1 LLTYLRIRNFGI
13 FDDIDIELGP
23 GLTVFTGETGA
34 GKSMIVDAVT
44 ACLGY
49 RTSPDIIRSG
59 EKRAIVELLI
69 SPPGRLVPRLKDVLE
84 VSSEMPE
91 IMIQRDILPE
101 RSYMRINGKI
111 ATMSMAQ
118 TIGSYLVDIH
128 GQQDHH
134 SLLKPQNNL
143 SMLDEMIKGEICK
156 IKQEYRDAFLA
167 RQDILRQSEELN
179 RDASQRRREIDLL
192 SYQVDEIDKADL
204 RRGEEEELRQEYR
217 VLSSQRTLMEL
228 AQEAYERLHEGF
240 QGSSSAYDQLTNGA
254 FLARKIAG
262 IDPAGDKLVQE
273 IEQVLFSLEVAVDT
287 LRDYQRRL
295 ALDPSRLKQ
304 VEARLDLIERLK
316 AKYGNSIDRILEYR
330 DTSAQRLA
338 KLLNADEILRELHE
352 RLSQV
357 ETKMVALGRQLS
369 EIRHKTSVETARQVS
384 SVLAELGMPGAEF
397 TIALRNQDDDK
408 GIAVDGRRI
417 RAFADG
423 FDVAEFLF
431 TANPGEAPLPIHKV
445 ASGGELSRLMLA
457 IKSCMEGVASVPTL
471 IFDEIDA
478 GVGGKAGQ
486 AIGEK
491 LWQLSRNHQV
501 LCVTHL
507 ASIAAMADTHFVVN
521 KYEKAGRTYAE
532 VTEVRDEHRA
542 REIARMLSGTEVGVS
557 LDHGRELLAAAE
569 QYRRRCGKPG

>member
-49 RTSPDIIRSG
+49 RTSADTIRSG
-59 EKRAIVELLI
+59 EERAILELLI
-69 SPPGRLVPRLKDVLE
+69 SPPKHIVPRLNDVVD
-84 VSSEMPE
+84 VSQDIPE

-118 TIGSYLVDIH
+118 AIGSYLVDIH

-134 SLLKPQNNL
+134 SLLRPQNNL
-143 SMLDEMIKGEICK
+143 SILDQMIKGEIDK
-156 IKQEYRDAFLA
+156 IKREYQEAYSA
-167 RQDILRQSEELN
+167 RQDILRRSEELN
-179 RDASQRRREIDLL
+179 RDASQRKREIDLL
-192 SYQVDEIDKADL
+192 SYQVDEIDKAEL
-204 RRGEEEELRQEYR
+204 RRGEEEELRQEFR
-217 VLSSQRTLMEL
+217 VLSSQRNLIQL
-228 AQEAYERLHEGF
+228 AQEIYGLLHEGAKGF
-240 QGSSSAYDQLTNGA
+240 GSAYEQLTQSTA
-254 FLARKIAG
+254 LARKIAG
-262 IDPAGDKLVQE
+262 IDPSGDNLVHD
-273 IEQVLFSLEVAVDT
+273 IEQALFSLEVAVDT

-295 ALDPSRLKQ
+295 QLDPSRLKQ

-316 AKYGNSIDRILEYR
+316 AKYGGTVDQILKYR
-330 DTSAQRLA
+330 DVSAERLA
-338 KLLNADEILRELHE
+338 TLLNADEILRELHE
-352 RLSQV
+352 TLSQV
-357 ETKMVALGRQLS
+357 EARMTDLGGRLSAIRRQ
-369 EIRHKTSVETARQVS
+369 TSVEVAGRVS
-384 SVLAELGMPGAEF
+384 SVLEELGMPGARF
-397 TIALRNQDDDK
+397 VISLDRQDDDRY
-408 GIAVDGRRI
+408 GIPVDGRKI
-417 RAFADG
+417 KAFADG
-423 FDVAEFLF
+423 FDVVEFLF
-431 TANPGEAPLPIHKV
+431 CANPGEAALPIHRV

-491 LWQLSRNHQV
+491 LWQLSQNHQV

-507 ASIAAMADTHFVVN
+507 ASIAAMADTHLVVN
-521 KYEKAGRTYAE
+521 KHEKRGRTYAE
-532 VTEVRDEHRA
+532 VTEVTDEHRA
-542 REIARMLSGTEVGVS
+542 REIARMLSGTEIGVS
-557 LDHGRELLAAAE
+557 LDHGRELLAAAK
-569 QYRRRCGKPG
+569 QYKQRAGQ

>member
-1 LLTYLRIRNFGI
+1 MLTYLRIRNFGI

>member
-1 LLTYLRIRNFGI
+1 MLTYLRIRNFGI

-49 RTSPDIIRSG
+49 RTSADTIRSG
-59 EKRAIVELLI
+59 EERAILELLI
-69 SPPGRLVPRLKDVLE
+69 SPPKHIVPRLNDVVD
-84 VSSEMPE
+84 VSQDIPE

-118 TIGSYLVDIH
+118 AIGSYLVDIH

-134 SLLKPQNNL
+134 SLLRPQNNL
-143 SMLDEMIKGEICK
+143 SILDQMIKGEIDK
-156 IKQEYRDAFLA
+156 IKREYQEAYSA
-167 RQDILRQSEELN
+167 RQDILRRSEELN
-179 RDASQRRREIDLL
+179 RDASQRKREIDLL
-192 SYQVDEIDKADL
+192 SYQVDEIDKAEL
-204 RRGEEEELRQEYR
+204 RRGEEEELRQEFR
-217 VLSSQRTLMEL
+217 VLSSQRNLIQL
-228 AQEAYERLHEGF
+228 AQEIYGLLHEGAKGF
-240 QGSSSAYDQLTNGA
+240 GSAYEQLTQSTA
-254 FLARKIAG
+254 LARKIAG
-262 IDPAGDKLVQE
+262 NDPSGDNLVHD

-295 ALDPSRLKQ
+295 QLDPSRLKQ

-316 AKYGNSIDRILEYR
+316 AKYGGTVDQILKYR
-330 DTSAQRLA
+330 DVSAERLA
-338 KLLNADEILRELHE
+338 TLLNADEILRELHE
-352 RLSQV
+352 TLSQV
-357 ETKMVALGRQLS
+357 EARMTDLGGRLSAIRRQ
-369 EIRHKTSVETARQVS
+369 TSVEVAGRVS
-384 SVLAELGMPGAEF
+384 SVLEELGMPGARF
-397 TIALRNQDDDK
+397 VISLDRQDDDRY
-408 GIAVDGRRI
+408 GIPVDGRKI
-417 RAFADG
+417 KAFADG
-423 FDVAEFLF
+423 FDVVEFLF
-431 TANPGEAPLPIHKV
+431 CANPGEAALPIHRV

-491 LWQLSRNHQV
+491 LWQLSQNHQV

-507 ASIAAMADTHFVVN
+507 ASIAAMADTHLVVN
-521 KYEKAGRTYAE
+521 KHEKRGRTYAE
-532 VTEVRDEHRA
+532 VTEVTDEHRA
-542 REIARMLSGTEVGVS
+542 REIARMLSGTEIGVS
-557 LDHGRELLAAAE
+557 LDHGRELLAAAK
-569 QYRRRCGKPG
+569 QYKQRAGQ

>member
-49 RTSPDIIRSG
+49 RTSADTIRSG
-59 EKRAIVELLI
+59 EERAILELLI
-69 SPPGRLVPRLKDVLE
+69 SPPKHIVPRLNDVVD
-84 VSSEMPE
+84 VSQDIPE

-118 TIGSYLVDIH
+118 AIGSYLVDIH

-134 SLLKPQNNL
+134 SLLRPQNNL
-143 SMLDEMIKGEICK
+143 SILDQMIKGEIDK
-156 IKQEYRDAFLA
+156 IKREYQEAYSA
-167 RQDILRQSEELN
+167 RQDILRRSEELN
-179 RDASQRRREIDLL
+179 RDASQRKREIDLL
-192 SYQVDEIDKADL
+192 SYQVDEIDKAEL
-204 RRGEEEELRQEYR
+204 RRGEEEELRQEFR
-217 VLSSQRTLMEL
+217 VLSSQRNLIQL
-228 AQEAYERLHEGF
+228 AQEIYGLLHEGAKGF
-240 QGSSSAYDQLTNGA
+240 GSAYEQLTQSTA
-254 FLARKIAG
+254 LARKIAG
-262 IDPAGDKLVQE
+262 IDPSGDNLVHD

-295 ALDPSRLKQ
+295 QLDPSRLKQ

-316 AKYGNSIDRILEYR
+316 AKYGGTVDQILKYR
-330 DTSAQRLA
+330 DVSAERLA
-338 KLLNADEILRELHE
+338 TLLNADEILRELHE
-352 RLSQV
+352 TLSQV
-357 ETKMVALGRQLS
+357 EARMTDLGGRLSAIRRQ
-369 EIRHKTSVETARQVS
+369 TSVEVAGRVS
-384 SVLAELGMPGAEF
+384 SVLEELGMPGARF
-397 TIALRNQDDDK
+397 VISLDRQDDDRY
-408 GIAVDGRRI
+408 GIPVDGRKI
-417 RAFADG
+417 KAFADG
-423 FDVAEFLF
+423 FDVVEFLF
-431 TANPGEAPLPIHKV
+431 CANPGEAALPIHRV

-491 LWQLSRNHQV
+491 LWQLSQNHQV

-507 ASIAAMADTHFVVN
+507 ASIAAMADTHLVVN
-521 KYEKAGRTYAE
+521 KHEKRGRTYAE
-532 VTEVRDEHRA
+532 VTEVTDEHRA
-542 REIARMLSGTEVGVS
+542 REIARMLSGTEIGVS
-557 LDHGRELLAAAE
+557 LDHGRELLAAAK
-569 QYRRRCGKPG
+569 QYKQRAGQ

>member
-1 LLTYLRIRNFGI
+1 MLTYLRIRNFGI

-338 KLLNADEILRELHE
+338 KLLNADEILRSSMRGLA
-352 RLSQV
+352 RL
-357 ETKMVALGRQLS
+357 K
-369 EIRHKTSVETARQVS
+369 
-384 SVLAELGMPGAEF
+384 
-397 TIALRNQDDDK
+397 QD
-408 GIAVDGRRI
+408 GS
-417 RAFADG
+417 
-423 FDVAEFLF
+423 L
-431 TANPGEAPLPIHKV
+431 
-445 ASGGELSRLMLA
+445 
-457 IKSCMEGVASVPTL
+457 
-471 IFDEIDA
+471 
-478 GVGGKAGQ
+478 GQ
-486 AIGEK
+486 A
-491 LWQLSRNHQV
+491 
-501 LCVTHL
+501 
-507 ASIAAMADTHFVVN
+507 VV
-521 KYEKAGRTYAE
+521 
-532 VTEVRDEHRA
+532 
-542 REIARMLSGTEVGVS
+542 
-557 LDHGRELLAAAE
+557 
-569 QYRRRCGKPG
+569 

>member
-1 LLTYLRIRNFGI
+1 MLTYLRIRNFGI

-49 RTSPDIIRSG
+49 RTSADTIRSG
-59 EKRAIVELLI
+59 EERAILELLI
-69 SPPGRLVPRLKDVLE
+69 SPPKHIVPRLNDVVD
-84 VSSEMPE
+84 VSQDIPE

-118 TIGSYLVDIH
+118 AIGSYLVDIH

-134 SLLKPQNNL
+134 SLLRPQNNL
-143 SMLDEMIKGEICK
+143 SILDQMIKGEIDK
-156 IKQEYRDAFLA
+156 IKREYQEAYSA
-167 RQDILRQSEELN
+167 RQDILRRSEELN
-179 RDASQRRREIDLL
+179 RDASQRKRKIDLL
-192 SYQVDEIDKADL
+192 SYQVDEIDKAEL
-204 RRGEEEELRQEYR
+204 RRGEEEELRQEFR
-217 VLSSQRTLMEL
+217 VLSSQRNLIQL
-228 AQEAYERLHEGF
+228 AQEIYGLLHEGAKGF
-240 QGSSSAYDQLTNGA
+240 GSAYEQLTQSTA
-254 FLARKIAG
+254 LARKIAG
-262 IDPAGDKLVQE
+262 IDPSGDNLVHD

-295 ALDPSRLKQ
+295 QLDPSRLKQ

-316 AKYGNSIDRILEYR
+316 AKYGGTVDQILKYR
-330 DTSAQRLA
+330 DVSAERLA
-338 KLLNADEILRELHE
+338 TLLNADEILRELHE
-352 RLSQV
+352 TLSQV
-357 ETKMVALGRQLS
+357 EARMTDLGGRLSAIRRQ
-369 EIRHKTSVETARQVS
+369 TSVEVAGRVS
-384 SVLAELGMPGAEF
+384 SVLEELGMPGARF
-397 TIALRNQDDDK
+397 VISLDRQDDDRY
-408 GIAVDGRRI
+408 GIPVDGRKI
-417 RAFADG
+417 KAFADG
-423 FDVAEFLF
+423 FDVVEFLF
-431 TANPGEAPLPIHKV
+431 CANPGEAALPIHRV

-491 LWQLSRNHQV
+491 LWQLSQNHQV

-507 ASIAAMADTHFVVN
+507 ASIAAMADTHLVVN
-521 KYEKAGRTYAE
+521 KHEKRGRTYAE
-532 VTEVRDEHRA
+532 VTEVTDEHRA
-542 REIARMLSGTEVGVS
+542 REIARMLSGTEIGVS
-557 LDHGRELLAAAE
+557 LDHGRELLAAAK
-569 QYRRRCGKPG
+569 QYKQRAGQ

>member
-1 LLTYLRIRNFGI
+1 MLTYLRIRNFGI

-49 RTSPDIIRSG
+49 RTSADTIRSG
-59 EKRAIVELLI
+59 EERAILELLI
-69 SPPGRLVPRLKDVLE
+69 SPPKHIVPRLNDVVD
-84 VSSEMPE
+84 VSQDIPE

-118 TIGSYLVDIH
+118 AIGSYLVDIH

-134 SLLKPQNNL
+134 SLLRPQNNL
-143 SMLDEMIKGEICK
+143 SILDQMIKGEIDK
-156 IKQEYRDAFLA
+156 IKREYQEAYSA
-167 RQDILRQSEELN
+167 RQDILRRSEELN
-179 RDASQRRREIDLL
+179 RDASQRKREIDLL
-192 SYQVDEIDKADL
+192 SYQVDEIDKAEL
-204 RRGEEEELRQEYR
+204 RRGEEEELRQEFR
-217 VLSSQRTLMEL
+217 VLSSQRNLIQL
-228 AQEAYERLHEGF
+228 AQEIYGLLHEGAKGF
-240 QGSSSAYDQLTNGA
+240 GSAYEQLTQSTA
-254 FLARKIAG
+254 LARKIAG
-262 IDPAGDKLVQE
+262 IDPSGDNLVHD

-295 ALDPSRLKQ
+295 QLDPSRLKQ

-316 AKYGNSIDRILEYR
+316 AKYGGTVDQILKYR
-330 DTSAQRLA
+330 DVSAERLA
-338 KLLNADEILRELHE
+338 TLLNADEILRELHE
-352 RLSQV
+352 TLSQV
-357 ETKMVALGRQLS
+357 EARMTDLGGRLSAIRRQ
-369 EIRHKTSVETARQVS
+369 TSVEVAGRVS
-384 SVLAELGMPGAEF
+384 SVLEELGMPGARF
-397 TIALRNQDDDK
+397 VISLDRQDDDRY
-408 GIAVDGRRI
+408 GIPVDGRKI
-417 RAFADG
+417 KAFADG
-423 FDVAEFLF
+423 FDVVEFLF
-431 TANPGEAPLPIHKV
+431 CANPGEAALPIHRV

-491 LWQLSRNHQV
+491 LWQLSQNHQV

-507 ASIAAMADTHFVVN
+507 ASIAAMADTHLVVN
-521 KYEKAGRTYAE
+521 KHEKRGRTYAE
-532 VTEVRDEHRA
+532 VTEVTDEHRA
-542 REIARMLSGTEVGVS
+542 REIARMLSGTEIGVS
-557 LDHGRELLAAAE
+557 LDHGRELLAAAK
-569 QYRRRCGKPG
+569 QYKQRAGQ

>member
-1 LLTYLRIRNFGI
+1 MLTYLRIRNFGI

-49 RTSPDIIRSG
+49 RTSPDTIRSG
-59 EKRAIVELLI
+59 ERRAILELLI
-69 SPPGRLVPRLKDVLE
+69 SPPEPLVPRLNDVLE
-84 VSSEMPE
+84 VSQDVPE
-91 IMIQRDILPE
+91 IMIQRDILAE
-101 RSYMRINGKI
+101 RSYMRINGRI

-143 SMLDEMIKGEICK
+143 SMLDQMIKGEISV
-156 IKQEYRDAFLA
+156 IKREYHETFLA
-167 RQDILRQSEELN
+167 RQDILRRSEQLN

-192 SYQVDEIDKADL
+192 SHQVDEIDKADL
-204 RRGEEEELRQEYR
+204 RRDEEEELKLEYR
-217 VLSSQRTLMEL
+217 VLSSQRNLIEL

-240 QGSSSAYDQLTNGA
+240 QGSGSAYDQLTQSI

-262 IDPAGDKLVQE
+262 IDPSGDKLVKD
-273 IEQVLFSLEVAVDT
+273 IEQVLYALEVAVDT
-287 LRDYQRRL
+287 FRDYQRRL
-295 ALDPSRLKQ
+295 QLDPSRLKQ

-316 AKYGNSIDRILEYR
+316 AKYGSTIDQILDYK
-330 DTSAQRLA
+330 DSAAERLA
-338 KLLNADEILRELHE
+338 QLLNADEILRELNE
-352 RLSQV
+352 KLGQIESKMVGLGKRLSATRR
-357 ETKMVALGRQLS
+357 E
-369 EIRHKTSVETARQVS
+369 TSVETAKQVS
-384 SVLAELGMPGAEF
+384 SVLEELGIPGAEF
-397 TIALRNQDDDK
+397 VIALKHQADDD
-408 GIAVDGRRI
+408 GVPVDGKKI

-423 FDVAEFLF
+423 FDLVEFLF
-431 TANPGEAPLPIHKV
+431 SANPGETLLPIHKV

-457 IKSCMEGVASVPTL
+457 IKTCMEGVSSVPTL

-532 VTEVRDEHRA
+532 VAEVREDHRA
-542 REIARMLSGTEVGVS
+542 RELARMLSGTEVGVS
-557 LDHGRELLAAAE
+557 LDHGRELLAAAK
-569 QYRRRCGKPG
+569 QYKQRARKTG